1 MIKEAIYKLINHKDL
16 TYEESLAVMGEMMDG
31 TATQAQMG
39 GFLTALRMQGET
51 IDEITA
57 FATVMREKGV
67 KLHPERDVMEIVG
80 TGGDEVGTFNIST
93 TSAFVVAAA
102 GIPVAKHGNRSIS
115 SRSGAAD
122 GSDSR
127 AERNRFKENRYV
139 LYVRSGL
146 SFFHA
151 LRCSCPQRTWR
162 SYRI

>member
-1 MIKEAIYKLINHKDL
+1 
-16 TYEESLAVMGEMMDG
+16 MGEMMDG

-93 TSAFVVAAA
+93 TSAFVVAHQLLYHRQKYRLQSTETAVF
-102 GIPVAKHGNRSIS
+102 P
-115 SRSGAAD
+115 
-122 GSDSR
+122 
-127 AERNRFKENRYV
+127 AEAELPMYLKTLV
-139 LYVRSGL
+139 
-146 SFFHA
+146 
-151 LRCSCPQRTWR
+151 QKW
-162 SYRI
+162 I

>member
-93 TSAFVVAAA
+93 TSAFVA
-102 GIPVAKHGNRSIS
+102 GISTRRFMPNCSI
-115 SRSGAAD
+115 
-122 GSDSR
+122 
-127 AERNRFKENRYV
+127 
-139 LYVRSGL
+139 
-146 SFFHA
+146 
-151 LRCSCPQRTWR
+151 RCSGGRR
-162 SYRI
+162 